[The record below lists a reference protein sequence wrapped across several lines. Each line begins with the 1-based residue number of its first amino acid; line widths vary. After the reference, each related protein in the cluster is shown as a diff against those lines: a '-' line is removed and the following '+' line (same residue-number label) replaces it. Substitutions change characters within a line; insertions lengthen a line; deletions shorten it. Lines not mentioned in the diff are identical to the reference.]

1 MALRPSKQLEDPKS
15 GSLHEVSQF
24 TGGCKQGANFV
35 LLMVFLKVY
44 SFLPAWSIIKHC
56 STGVCHEKSKN
67 VVDMGPFQRTSEHF
81 INHLDTFLS
90 ILWNW
95 FFSNIPV
102 WSAFLTACLFFQFF
116 PRLFSAHRCCS
127 LTTVAGGGPEGQAY
141 PSVSWSPD
149 MNPGRKQTQ
158 RCVIPQFQG
167 IFRSNC
173 TSCYLSNWAT
183 ASNRAARKSVDNKPA
198 TPITLVHVIS

>member
-90 ILWNW
+90 VLWNW
-95 FFSNIPV
+95 FFFKHS
-102 WSAFLTACLFFQFF
+102 LTLVCFFDSLSFF
-116 PRLFSAHRCCS
+116 PIFSKTVFCSQMLFPYHCS
-127 LTTVAGGGPEGQAY
+127 RGWARGSSLSICFLISRYEPWTQTNTEMCDTA
-141 PSVSWSPD
+141 VS
-149 MNPGRKQTQ
+149 GH
-158 RCVIPQFQG
+158 F
-167 IFRSNC
+167 
-173 TSCYLSNWAT
+173 
-183 ASNRAARKSVDNKPA
+183 
-198 TPITLVHVIS
+198 

>member
-1 MALRPSKQLEDPKS
+1 
-15 GSLHEVSQF
+15 
-24 TGGCKQGANFV
+24 
-35 LLMVFLKVY
+35 
-44 SFLPAWSIIKHC
+44 
-56 STGVCHEKSKN
+56 
-67 VVDMGPFQRTSEHF
+67 MGPFKRTFEHF
-81 INHLDTFLS
+81 INHLDTFLYFGTHVFKHS
-90 ILWNW
+90 LTSVC
-95 FFSNIPV
+95 FFDSL
-102 WSAFLTACLFFQFF
+102 SFFPQFF
-116 PRLFSAHRCCS
+116 PRLFSSHRCCS

-158 RCVIPQFQG
+158 RCVIAQFQG

-198 TPITLVHVIS
+198 TAITLIHVISWTNWKQLP